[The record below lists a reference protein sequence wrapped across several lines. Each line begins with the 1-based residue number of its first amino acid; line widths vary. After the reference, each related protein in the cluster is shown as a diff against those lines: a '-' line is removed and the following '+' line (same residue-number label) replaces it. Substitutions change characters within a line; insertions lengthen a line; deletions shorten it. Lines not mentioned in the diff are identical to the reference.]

1 MPADRLELEPVAR
14 YRCDFPEKFGLPRQ
28 SGLLPLPGRI
38 VLEKPWRDGEALRGL
53 EGFDRVWLLWGFSGA
68 KRTGIFDTVR
78 PPRLG
83 GNRRMG
89 VFATRAPNRPN
100 PIGLSCVALESIEY
114 GTPEGAVL
122 HTLGGDLKDGTPI
135 YDIKPY
141 LPFADAWP
149 DAKAGFAAGAEERRL
164 QVVCAEEMLSRLPE
178 EKRAL
183 LLAVLSGDPRPA
195 YHDDPQRVYG
205 MAYADWNVRFRVA
218 DGVLTVNEITEKQE

>member
-1 MPADRLELEPVAR
+1 
-14 YRCDFPEKFGLPRQ
+14 
-28 SGLLPLPGRI
+28 
-38 VLEKPWRDGEALRGL
+38 
-53 EGFDRVWLLWGFSGA
+53 
-68 KRTGIFDTVR
+68 
-78 PPRLG
+78 
-83 GNRRMG
+83 MG

-164 QVVCAEEMLSRLPE
+164 QVVCAEEMLS
-178 EKRAL
+178 
-183 LLAVLSGDPRPA
+183 GDPRPA